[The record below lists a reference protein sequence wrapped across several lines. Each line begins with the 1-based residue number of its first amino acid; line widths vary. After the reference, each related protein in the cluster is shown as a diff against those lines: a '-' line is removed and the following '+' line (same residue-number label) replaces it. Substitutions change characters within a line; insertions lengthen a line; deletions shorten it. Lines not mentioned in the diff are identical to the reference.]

1 MSGCRPSASPTVS
14 PGPVTTL
21 RTPSGIPASA
31 PSSAIRSR
39 LSDVVEA
46 GLMTI
51 VLPVA
56 SAGPELP
63 GRHLGRV
70 VPRDDAPPTTPTG
83 SRVIVATAPSG
94 DGATWP

>member
-1 MSGCRPSASPTVS
+1 MRLDSALQVRKLRPTSVEPVNARQSMSGCRPSASPTTS

-39 LSDVVEA
+39 LSEVVEA
-46 GLMTI
+46 GLMTT

-56 SAGPELP
+56 SAGPSFQAAIWA
-63 GRHLGRV
+63 G
-70 VPRDDAPPTTPTG
+70 
-83 SRVIVATAPSG
+83 
-94 DGATWP
+94 